1 MYILIYVD
9 DILITC
15 SKPSEIPLLLDAL
28 NDDFAVKDLGP
39 INFFLGIE
47 VIESASSCFLSQQR
61 YILDILKR
69 TNMTEAKPVN
79 SPMATST
86 SLSAYE
92 GEAFDNPT
100 LFRSTIGALQ
110 YLCITRPDISFSV
123 NKLSQFMHQ
132 PRLNHWQSV
141 KRLLRYLKHTL
152 TFGLHIRQSPHF
164 SLQAFSDADWAG
176 NRDDRKSTGGY
187 CIFLR
192 ENLISWSCRKQATV
206 ARSSTEAEYKSLANA
221 AAKIIWINSVLKE
234 LGLTPTRPP
243 ILWCDNIGATYLTSN
258 PIYHARTKH
267 VEIDF
272 HFVREM
278 VQQKSLDVR
287 FISTKDQITDIFTK
301 PLSSSRFS
309 FLRTKLH
316 VDPLP
321 LSLRGCVRELSGD
334 NSLKD
339 ILNSNA
345 TSTSTNQD
353 KDRIS

>member
-1 MYILIYVD
+1 
-9 DILITC
+9 
-15 SKPSEIPLLLDAL
+15 
-28 NDDFAVKDLGP
+28 LG
-39 INFFLGIE
+39 
-47 VIESASSCFLSQQR
+47 
-61 YILDILKR
+61 
-69 TNMTEAKPVN
+69 
-79 SPMATST
+79 
-86 SLSAYE
+86 
-92 GEAFDNPT
+92 
-100 LFRSTIGALQ
+100 
-110 YLCITRPDISFSV
+110 
-123 NKLSQFMHQ
+123 
-132 PRLNHWQSV
+132 
-141 KRLLRYLKHTL
+141 
-152 TFGLHIRQSPHF
+152 
-164 SLQAFSDADWAG
+164 
-176 NRDDRKSTGGY
+176 
-187 CIFLR
+187 

-206 ARSSTEAEYKSLANA
+206 ARSSTEAKYKSLANA
-221 AAKIIWINSVLKE
+221 AAEIIWINSVLKE
-234 LGLTPTRPP
+234 LGLTPIRPP

-272 HFVREM
+272 HFVRDM

-287 FISTKDQITDIFTK
+287 FISTKDQIADIFTK

-316 VDPLP
+316 VNPLP